1 MSKCGNILSMNIL
14 IRIKYKAKYI
24 ITTEFSSYNM
34 IIIPSILPGIGIVIS
49 EEGLRGSS
57 LTLCRKSSHASFSS
71 SDGISIEICN
81 IRYRAIGGSVF
92 DYKNK
97 GRLKCVTIER

>member
-1 MSKCGNILSMNIL
+1 
-14 IRIKYKAKYI
+14 
-24 ITTEFSSYNM
+24 M

-49 EEGLRGSS
+49 DEGLRGSS

-81 IRYRAIGGSVF
+81 IGYRGLVF

-97 GRLKCVTIER
+97 GGLICVTIERQFDIILLQ

>member
-1 MSKCGNILSMNIL
+1 
-14 IRIKYKAKYI
+14 
-24 ITTEFSSYNM
+24 M
-34 IIIPSILPGIGIVIS
+34 IILPSILPGIGIVIS

-81 IRYRAIGGSVF
+81 IGYRAIGGSVF

-97 GRLKCVTIER
+97 GGLICVTIERQFANATDATYWARIKLVEK